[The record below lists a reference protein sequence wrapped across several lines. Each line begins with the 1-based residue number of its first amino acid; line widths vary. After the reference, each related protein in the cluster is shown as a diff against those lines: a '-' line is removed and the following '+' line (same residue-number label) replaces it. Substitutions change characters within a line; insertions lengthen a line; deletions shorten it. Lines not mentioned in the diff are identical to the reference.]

1 MLLLIF
7 REQLARELFGIVEI
21 AVHHFDGDQSGSTP
35 PEPSCN
41 LNREHLAPA
50 LLLPRST

>member
-21 AVHHFDGDQSGSTP
+21 AVHPFDGDQGGSTP
-35 PEPSCN
+35 PEPLRN
-41 LNREHLAPA
+41 LNREHLAPRPA
-50 LLLPRST
+50 VPRST